1 MPRRRPKHTI
11 LIFIGFAIICWL
23 FISNI
28 LYYVSYAS
36 SSDDND
42 NKSMILLGAGKGTT
56 GTHVMFQATCLLGI
70 PSHHWEVGCIN
81 DNNSWISSYFFKS
94 YYSDS
99 VRKHLQLKNL
109 VYDAATCVHSQS
121 TKKCGGAIEWKEK
134 VMGLLQDIILDGRF
148 IALHDTPYSML
159 MPQLYDASKR
169 YYHNV
174 IIINTERDP
183 KQYVT
188 RRISKPYGA
197 VDMFCKDIS
206 RQINSSTLV
215 GGRFDVVSCIDRA
228 IASQRQRQQV
238 DDATTKIDLV
248 DVFTSIRNLIDE
260 TEHGWNDVV
269 TVKHYQDV
277 VRSISNFSI
286 DLFQRSESYTT
297 KEELALMLKGSIP
310 LIQQQQKSSTSAAT
324 IVDWLNWKRI
334 DYDEIP

>member
-1 MPRRRPKHTI
+1 M
-11 LIFIGFAIICWL
+11 II
-23 FISNI
+23 
-28 LYYVSYAS
+28 
-36 SSDDND
+36 
-42 NKSMILLGAGKGTT
+42 LGAGKGTT
-56 GTHVMFQATCLLGI
+56 GTHIMFQATCLLGI

-99 VRKHLQLKNL
+99 VQKHLQLKDL

-121 TKKCGGAIEWKEK
+121 TKKCGDAIEWKEK
-134 VMGLLQDIILDGRF
+134 VMNLVQDIILDGRF

-159 MPQLYDASKR
+159 MPQLYDAAKR

-174 IIINTERDP
+174 IIINTERDAEH
-183 KQYVT
+183 YVT

-197 VDMFCKDIS
+197 VDLFCKDIS
-206 RQINSSTLV
+206 SRQINTSTLV
-215 GGRFDVVSCIDRA
+215 GNGFDLISCIERA
-228 IASQRQRQQV
+228 IASQRQQQQFDNIAIMEV
-238 DDATTKIDLV
+238 DLV
-248 DVFTSIRNLIDE
+248 DIFTSIRNLIDE
-260 TEHGWNDVV
+260 TKDGWNDVV
-269 TVKHYQDV
+269 TEYKHYQDA
-277 VRSISNFSI
+277 VRNMSNFSI

-310 LIQQQQKSSTSAAT
+310 LIQQQQKTSSAAT